1 MQEKLIEYLSS
12 FVTEK
17 RITLFKE
24 NISHRTKYLTIAMED
39 IYQPHNASAVLR
51 TCDCFG
57 IQDVH
62 IIENKNKY
70 KVRVVHDSKPE
81 TNTYPI
87 ILDASASHDPDAGD
101 KLTYEWIQTSGVP
114 VSLKPDMNTAIVSFE
129 GTPGE
134 YSFELVITDN
144 YGAKTRKVKSVKIHP
159 EPNETPIVKI
169 KVRQGK
175 SKTESRIQ

>member
-1 MQEKLIEYLSS
+1 MKQVSGILLLLICAIGIFAWKEYDKQS
-12 FVTEK
+12 
-17 RITLFKE
+17 RIAYLNNRISAKE
-24 NISHRTKYLTIAMED
+24 VNDQQQKAHQKALAKKE
-39 IYQPHNASAVLR
+39 A
-51 TCDCFG
+51 
-57 IQDVH
+57 
-62 IIENKNKY
+62 ENKNKY

-175 SKTESRIQ
+175 RDRKSVV